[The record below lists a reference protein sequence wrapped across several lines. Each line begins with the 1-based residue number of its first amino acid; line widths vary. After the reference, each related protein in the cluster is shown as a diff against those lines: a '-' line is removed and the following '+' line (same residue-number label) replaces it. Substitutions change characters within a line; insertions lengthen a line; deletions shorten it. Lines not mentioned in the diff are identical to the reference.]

1 MNIEEVAESPEK
13 IITARI
19 SPATG
24 IQQFH
29 CRKVGFEKLNPE
41 QQKQLVKIM
50 FGLYQLFTDKDISLI
65 EINPLAIIGDDS
77 LCALDAKINDGN
89 GLFEATIL
97 VAGPSQEEEKER
109 KAKEFDLNY
118 VTLDGNIACMVNG
131 AGLAMATMDIIK
143 LNGGELQ
150 FFR

>member
-1 MNIEEVAESPEK
+1 MNEEVAEKSPEK

-29 CRKVGFEKLNPE
+29 CRKVGFGLKLNPE

-65 EINPLAIIGDDS
+65 EINPHVIADDS
-77 LCALDAKINDGN
+77 LCALD
-89 GLFEATIL
+89 
-97 VAGPSQEEEKER
+97 R
-109 KAKEFDLNY
+109 
-118 VTLDGNIACMVNG
+118 
-131 AGLAMATMDIIK
+131 
-143 LNGGELQ
+143 
-150 FFR
+150 R